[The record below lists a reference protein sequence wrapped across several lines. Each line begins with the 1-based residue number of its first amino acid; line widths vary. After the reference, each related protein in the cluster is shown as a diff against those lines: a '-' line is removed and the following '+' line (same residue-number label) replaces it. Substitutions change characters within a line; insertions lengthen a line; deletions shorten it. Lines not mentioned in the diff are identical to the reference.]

1 MGALARAHGGS
12 SMCEAASRVCERA
25 RVRVRE
31 LGLGLG
37 LSLSDL
43 NNDARLTTDV
53 PTVMGWVRAWFGW
66 FGRYGATLAPPT
78 SLLSWFGTKVGT
90 VVVRVY
96 IVLLGQI

>member
-53 PTVMGWVRAWFGW
+53 PTVMGWVCLVWLVWALWSHFSTAHELAQLVWDGGW
-66 FGRYGATLAPPT
+66 
-78 SLLSWFGTKVGT
+78 
-90 VVVRVY
+90 
-96 IVLLGQI
+96 

>member
-66 FGRYGATLAPPT
+66 FGRYRTGFEKFSAACKVPLNVGWGG
-78 SLLSWFGTKVGT
+78 LSRRIK
-90 VVVRVY
+90 
-96 IVLLGQI
+96 